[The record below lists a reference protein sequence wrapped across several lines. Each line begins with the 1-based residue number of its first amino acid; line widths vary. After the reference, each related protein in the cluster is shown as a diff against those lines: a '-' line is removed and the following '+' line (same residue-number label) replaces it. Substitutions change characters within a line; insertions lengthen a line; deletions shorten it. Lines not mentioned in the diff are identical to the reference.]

1 MNRFIIKK
9 YINKITKDD
18 IVRYAYKQNIN
29 ISDRD
34 VQVIYYYIKHKSHY
48 FFDGHY
54 DLIMDEIKDKVSP
67 IVYQKI
73 RELYDEYKNKI

>member
-34 VQVIYYYIKHKSHY
+34 VQVIYYYIKHKSYY

-73 RELYDEYKNKI
+73 IELYDEYKNKI

>member
-48 FFDGHY
+48 FLDGHY